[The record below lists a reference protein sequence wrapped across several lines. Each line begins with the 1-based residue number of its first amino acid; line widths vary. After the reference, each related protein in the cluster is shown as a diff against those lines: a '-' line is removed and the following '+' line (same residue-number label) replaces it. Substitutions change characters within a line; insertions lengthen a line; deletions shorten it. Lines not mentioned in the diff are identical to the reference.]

1 VIGST
6 GLEFAQHTHP
16 TLSVLDTP
24 MEQMGAA
31 AGQMLL
37 EMAQE
42 GVRRMTGRYVK
53 AGLILRESCP
63 IPQDLLEREQAV
75 VDQFP

>member
-1 VIGST
+1 
-6 GLEFAQHTHP
+6 
-16 TLSVLDTP
+16 
-24 MEQMGAA
+24 
-31 AGQMLL
+31 
-37 EMAQE
+37 
-42 GVRRMTGRYVK
+42 MTGRYVK